1 MISGLHIGSELR
13 RLRRGVL
20 PPLGFV
26 VICLLPLIFG
36 GLFPWAYFD
45 PVGGLS
51 RMPVAVVNSDRGSTL
66 GGEPFRAGD
75 LVVGELEKNDAVN
88 FIPVPAEEARRG
100 VADGTYYLAIELP
113 ENFSYAATSLKGE
126 HPESATI
133 NVQLNNNNGFIASTL
148 GNQVSTTVVN
158 TVNEQL
164 GEQVTNQLL
173 LGYSTVKEGMDTAAD
188 GAGTLHDGTSSA
200 RSGASDLT
208 DGAATL
214 ERGLA
219 TAQDGT
225 ERLRAGAATLD
236 AGLARA
242 EDASAQLADGLAQLD
257 AVTNRVGA
265 GADQL
270 QAAFDEAVAP
280 LVDAAAA
287 LQSSGQP
294 GAVDLAGQIDAA
306 LGGVRTQS
314 QAAQL
319 RDALGAYRAGMNQAT
334 TGAHALNEGLLQL
347 KDGSAKLVVGI
358 NAVADGSSQ
367 LAAGA
372 TQLRTGAA
380 ALRDGLVRLDDGSG
394 ELALKLGEGA
404 DAVPTWEGQRLDQAS
419 AVGGSPAHREL
430 TGDDMTK
437 FGVGLAPFFLS
448 LSMFIGG
455 IMMFFVLN
463 PVQRRAL
470 DSGVAPLRAVLASY
484 LPAIV
489 VGTLQ
494 ATAVWAVITGL
505 VGLQPARPGLLW
517 LALVG
522 VSWTF
527 VAVVQA
533 INVIVGPTA
542 GRVVA
547 IAFMALQLVS
557 SGGLYPPE
565 TQPAFLR
572 WFHTYDPMTYSVDV
586 FRQLI
591 IGPGQADPRLQHGV
605 LVLACIWVGAL
616 AVASLAAWGQ
626 RVIARKDLHPEL
638 AV

>member
-1 MISGLHIGSELR
+1 MIAGLHIGSELR

-20 PPLGFV
+20 PPVGFV

-51 RMPVAVVNSDRGSTL
+51 RMPVAVVNSDRGGTL
-66 GGEPFRAGD
+66 GGEPFNAGD
-75 LVVGELEKNDAVN
+75 LVADELEKNDDVN
-88 FIPVPAEEARRG
+88 FIPVSADEARRG

-113 ENFSYAATSLKGE
+113 EDFSDAATSIRGE
-126 HPESATI
+126 NPQSATI

-158 TVNEQL
+158 TVDQQL

-173 LGYSTVKEGMDTAAD
+173 LGYSTVKDGMSTARD

-200 RSGASDLT
+200 RTGAEDLT
-208 DGAATL
+208 SGAATL
-214 ERGLA
+214 EEGLA
-219 TAQDGT
+219 TAEQGT
-225 ERLRAGAATLD
+225 QRLREGASTLD
-236 AGLARA
+236 AGLAKA
-242 EDASAQLADGLAQLD
+242 EEASAQLADGLSQLD
-257 AVTNRVGA
+257 AVTNRVGQ
-265 GADQL
+265 GADNL
-270 QAAFDEAVAP
+270 QAAFDQAVAP
-280 LVDAAAA
+280 LVNASAA
-287 LQSSGQP
+287 LRSSGLP
-294 GAVDLAGQIDAA
+294 GAPQLVDQIDAA
-306 LGGVRTQS
+306 LHGVRTES

-319 RDALGAYRAGMNQAT
+319 RDALGAYRAGMNTAT
-334 TGAHALNEGLLQL
+334 AGAHALNEGLVQL
-347 KDGSAKLVVGI
+347 KDGSSALVVGV
-358 NAVADGSSQ
+358 NAVADGSSK
-367 LAAGA
+367 LSAGA

-380 ALRDGLVRLDDGSG
+380 ALRDGLVTLDDGSG
-394 ELALKLGEGA
+394 ELAFKLGEGT
-404 DAVPTWEGQRLDQAS
+404 DAVPTWEGQRLNDAS
-419 AVGGSPAHREL
+419 AVGGQPAHREL
-430 TGDDMTK
+430 TGDGLTK

-448 LSMFIGG
+448 LAMFIGG

-463 PVQRRAL
+463 PLQRRAL
-470 DSGVAPLRAVLASY
+470 DSGVSPLRAVLASY

-494 ATAVWAVITGL
+494 ATIVWAVITGL
-505 VGLQPARPGLLW
+505 VGLDPARPGLLW
-517 LALVG
+517 AALVG

-533 INVIVGPTA
+533 INAAVGATA

-572 WFHTYDPMTYSVDV
+572 WFNTYDPMTYSVNI
-586 FRQLI
+586 FRQAI
-591 IGPGQADPRLQHGV
+591 IGPGQGDPRLQQGV
-605 LVLACIWVGAL
+605 IVLACVWVGAL
-616 AVASLAAWGQ
+616 AVSSLAAWAK

-638 AV
+638 AI